1 MGSVDL
7 YSAASLTGEGMD
19 SHPGVRT
26 SLVQTATMRGAPERS
41 RFVVVPAYNE
51 ASVIGA
57 TVRPLIDAGFSV
69 VVVDD
74 GSSDGTWDVIQQ
86 LPVYGIRHGIN
97 LGQGAALQTGM
108 SFAVKQG
115 ADYVVHFDADGQHR
129 PVDINVLLKPLLD
142 GQADVVLG
150 SRFLTAA
157 SAAAVPFRRRLF
169 LRGATYVNFVLT
181 GVMLSDA
188 HNGLRALT
196 REAAQRIQLR
206 ENGYA
211 HASEILHQIR
221 SQRLAYTER
230 PTTILYSDYSVAK
243 GQSLWNGFNIV
254 FELLLTKLFQ

>member
-1 MGSVDL
+1 M
-7 YSAASLTGEGMD
+7 
-19 SHPGVRT
+19 
-26 SLVQTATMRGAPERS
+26 QTEAMRGAPEQS

-51 ASVIGA
+51 ASVIGL
-57 TVRPLIDAGFSV
+57 TVRPLIEAGYSV

-74 GSSDGTWDVIQQ
+74 GSSDGTWDAIQQ
-86 LPVYGIRHGIN
+86 LPVYGLRHPIN

-108 SFAVKQG
+108 TFALRQG

-129 PVDINVLLKPLLD
+129 PIDIHVVLEPLLE
-142 GQADVVLG
+142 GKIDVALG
-150 SRFLTAA
+150 SRFLSRS
-157 SAAAVPFRRRLF
+157 SAAAVPFRRRVF

-181 GVMLSDA
+181 GVLLTDA

-196 REAAQRIQLR
+196 RDAAQRIQFR

-221 SQRLAYTER
+221 SHRLAYAER
-230 PTTILYSDYSVAK
+230 PITVVYSEYSVAK

-254 FELLLTKLFQ
+254 FELLMTKLFQ

>member
-1 MGSVDL
+1 MGME
-7 YSAASLTGEGMD
+7 A
-19 SHPGVRT
+19 
-26 SLVQTATMRGAPERS
+26 MRGAPELS

-57 TVRPLIDAGFSV
+57 TLRPLVEAGYSV

-74 GSSDGTWDVIQQ
+74 GSSDGTWDAIQQ
-86 LPVYGIRHGIN
+86 LPVYGLRHPIN

-108 SFAVKQG
+108 TFALKQG

-129 PVDINVLLKPLLD
+129 PIDIDVVLEPLLE
-142 GQADVVLG
+142 GKAEVALG
-150 SRFLTAA
+150 SRFLQKS
-157 SAAAVPFRRRLF
+157 SAAAVPFRRRFF

-181 GVMLSDA
+181 GVLLSDA

-196 REAAQRIQLR
+196 REAAQRIQFR

-221 SQRLAYTER
+221 SHRLAYAER
-230 PTTILYSDYSVAK
+230 PITVVYSDYSVAK

-254 FELLLTKLFQ
+254 FELLMTKLFQ